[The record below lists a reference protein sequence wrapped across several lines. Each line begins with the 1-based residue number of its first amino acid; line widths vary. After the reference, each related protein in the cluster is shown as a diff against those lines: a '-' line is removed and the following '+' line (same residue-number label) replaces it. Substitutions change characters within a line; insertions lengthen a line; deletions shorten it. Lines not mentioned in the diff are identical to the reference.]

1 LPQSKAISN
10 ASEPGETLKENTMG
24 QVVQQPA
31 KSADGKTA
39 VATTGTAEIAQY
51 LTFLLSG
58 EMYAV
63 GILNV
68 KEIIEYGQLTEIPM
82 MPAFIRGVINLRGS
96 VVPVI
101 DLSARFGGQQTEAS
115 RRTCIVIIEISTADE
130 RHDIGVVVDAVSE
143 VLEVSSADIEP
154 APSFGAKIRA
164 DFIDGMGKIGGK
176 FVIILNIQR
185 VLSVDEIATL
195 TKVVD
200 RATDAAASET

>member
-1 LPQSKAISN
+1 
-10 ASEPGETLKENTMG
+10 MG
-24 QVVQQPA
+24 QVVQQGA
-31 KSADGKTA
+31 GGKNALATA
-39 VATTGTAEIAQY
+39 NQAEIAQY
-51 LTFLLSG
+51 LTFLLSR

-82 MPAFIRGVINLRGS
+82 MPAFIRGVINLRGA
-96 VVPVI
+96 VVPVV

-115 RRTCIVIIEISTADE
+115 RRTCIVIIEIGNGEE
-130 RHDIGVVVDAVSE
+130 RHDIGIVVDAVSE

-185 VLSVDEIATL
+185 VLSVDEIAQLATM
-195 TKVVD
+195 KD
-200 RATDAAASET
+200 RTPEDVAES